1 MKIFLDDVRDAPDET
16 WTVARNYRDAEALV
30 CHLGLDQEDG
40 ITEISLDHD
49 LGDDGRGT
57 GYDVI
62 LWIEAAVAQGDY
74 IPPSILIHT
83 ANAPARKRMEAGATS
98 ISRLLESRRHHE

>member
-1 MKIFLDDVRDAPDET
+1 VPRSGEAMRIYLDDQRTPPDGWTLVRWPRDAIDLLET
-16 WTVARNYRDAEALV
+16 TTVK
-30 CHLGLDQEDG
+30 
-40 ITEISLDHD
+40 EISLDHD